1 MVQTLIMNL
10 NIKNKL
16 VLVTG
21 GTKGIGREIINRFLQ
36 EGCTVINAS
45 RNIKR
50 NKNEKEIQFIC
61 DFQNKQKIFQ
71 LIKKLKKKKLYPDII
86 VNNVGSNL
94 NFQNPLGGV
103 EEWEKVFQLNL
114 NSCIILNNAFIEN
127 MKKNKW
133 GRICHISSIAALE
146 NQGSPHYCASKA
158 AMNAYV
164 RSVGRYVS
172 KDGIIMTAVMP
183 GPIFIKKGYWDKKYN
198 KNSSYVKRWLKER
211 VAINRFGRVDEI
223 SSFVV
228 FLCSEHSSFAVGS
241 CFLVDGGQGRSFY
254 PNI

>member
-1 MVQTLIMNL
+1 MNL

-21 GTKGIGREIINRFLQ
+21 GTKGIGREIIKKFLS

-45 RNIKR
+45 RNIIKNK
-50 NKNEKEIQFIC
+50 NKNEIQYIC
-61 DFQNKQKIFQ
+61 DFQNKKEIFN

-94 NFQNPLGGV
+94 SFQNPLGSV
-103 EEWEKVFQLNL
+103 DEWEKVFQLNL
-114 NSCIILNNAFIEN
+114 NSCIILNRAFIEN
-127 MKKNKW
+127 MKKKKW

-146 NQGSPHYCASKA
+146 NQGTPHYCASKA

-183 GPIFIKKGYWDKKYN
+183 GPIFIKNGYWDLKK
-198 KNSSYVKRWLKER
+198 KRDPKYVKKWLKDR
-211 VAINRFGRVDEI
+211 VAINRFGNGEEI
-223 SSFVV
+223 SNFVV

-241 CFLVDGGQGRSFY
+241 SFLLDGGQGRSFY